1 MLLMFGGG
9 ILGCLPS
16 CSDKDNGMEQTEPN
30 DPDDPQGPQIPDDP
44 NPPMTGYIAH
54 TMTEGELM
62 YYGHDSEYSKEGGA
76 VYFLYLK
83 DLNNSA
89 RGCSVCFYVNVPRQ
103 EKGSFTLPA
112 GKYTASS
119 TWEINTFNNK
129 NTTRYR
135 SNWNVVAPKWT
146 QYVAEAGEFEVAI
159 GDNMTYTIRG
169 HMKGGSIQDGG
180 SIMENEAGVAFAFT
194 GRLLISDYSEDYEDP
209 DDPDTP
215 DDPAPDVPEVTMS
228 TGSLYRYNDNIYYL
242 QLKDANPA
250 DLYETT
256 FYLKLPASDSPLL
269 ASGDYMA
276 ATTGEE
282 MTIDASKSFWNFTD
296 KDNHNDKI
304 KNRLKEGTKIHIVSN
319 GDHNYTITGTLEGT
333 SDKTGKNT
341 ALKINFS
348 GTLPFEDYADPEP
361 VEPTVTEVT
370 MTIGNLDYYD
380 GNIYTL
386 TLKDANPTDTYEASL
401 SFKLPASE
409 TLQLVSGDYPVSTG
423 SGEMTLDAAKS
434 SWTFID
440 KENFNDRIKNTIKEG
455 SLTVT
460 NNGNHNYTVTG
471 TLRGASD
478 TGQETAIKIDFTG
491 TVPFNNYSTP
501 PAPEAPKATMTVGD
515 LYYNGDNVFFLGLKD
530 GSPIKE
536 YGITFY
542 ITLAPTDPLQ
552 LASGDY
558 TGGAA
563 GENMTF
569 DLAKSFWNYNDPT
582 YGIIKNRITEETL
595 KIVANGNDDYTI
607 TGSFKAIDED
617 DKNTEL
623 EIEYTGK
630 LPCEDYSY

>member
-30 DPDDPQGPQIPDDP
+30 DPDDPQGPQIPDDS

-215 DDPAPDVPEVTMS
+215 DDPAPEVPEVTMS

-409 TLQLVSGDYPVSTG
+409 TL
-423 SGEMTLDAAKS
+423 
-434 SWTFID
+434 
-440 KENFNDRIKNTIKEG
+440 
-455 SLTVT
+455 
-460 NNGNHNYTVTG
+460 
-471 TLRGASD
+471 
-478 TGQETAIKIDFTG
+478 
-491 TVPFNNYSTP
+491 
-501 PAPEAPKATMTVGD
+501 
-515 LYYNGDNVFFLGLKD
+515 
-530 GSPIKE
+530 
-536 YGITFY
+536 
-542 ITLAPTDPLQ
+542 
-552 LASGDY
+552 
-558 TGGAA
+558 
-563 GENMTF
+563 
-569 DLAKSFWNYNDPT
+569 
-582 YGIIKNRITEETL
+582 
-595 KIVANGNDDYTI
+595 
-607 TGSFKAIDED
+607 
-617 DKNTEL
+617 
-623 EIEYTGK
+623 
-630 LPCEDYSY
+630 

>member
-1 MLLMFGGG
+1 
-9 ILGCLPS
+9 
-16 CSDKDNGMEQTEPN
+16 
-30 DPDDPQGPQIPDDP
+30 
-44 NPPMTGYIAH
+44 
-54 TMTEGELM
+54 
-62 YYGHDSEYSKEGGA
+62 
-76 VYFLYLK
+76 
-83 DLNNSA
+83 
-89 RGCSVCFYVNVPRQ
+89 
-103 EKGSFTLPA
+103 
-112 GKYTASS
+112 
-119 TWEINTFNNK
+119 
-129 NTTRYR
+129 
-135 SNWNVVAPKWT
+135 
-146 QYVAEAGEFEVAI
+146 
-159 GDNMTYTIRG
+159 
-169 HMKGGSIQDGG
+169 
-180 SIMENEAGVAFAFT
+180 
-194 GRLLISDYSEDYEDP
+194 
-209 DDPDTP
+209 
-215 DDPAPDVPEVTMS
+215 
-228 TGSLYRYNDNIYYL
+228 
-242 QLKDANPA
+242 
-250 DLYETT
+250 
-256 FYLKLPASDSPLL
+256 
-269 ASGDYMA
+269 
-276 ATTGEE
+276 
-282 MTIDASKSFWNFTD
+282 
-296 KDNHNDKI
+296 
-304 KNRLKEGTKIHIVSN
+304 
-319 GDHNYTITGTLEGT
+319 
-333 SDKTGKNT
+333 
-341 ALKINFS
+341 
-348 GTLPFEDYADPEP
+348 
-361 VEPTVTEVT
+361 

-582 YGIIKNRITEETL
+582 YGIIKNRITEELSKSSPTAMTTIPL
-595 KIVANGNDDYTI
+595 RAHSKPSTRTTKIPSSKSNTPENFPARITPIDLSGVAPKT
-607 TGSFKAIDED
+607 K
-617 DKNTEL
+617 KPVRL
-623 EIEYTGK
+623 
-630 LPCEDYSY
+630 

>member
-1 MLLMFGGG
+1 MDVADVRGG

-215 DDPAPDVPEVTMS
+215 DDPAPEVPEVTMS

-361 VEPTVTEVT
+361 VEPTVAEVT

-380 GNIYTL
+380 DPQGRQPDRYLRSVAFVQTTRFGDPAARQRRLPRIDRQRRDDPRRSQILLDIHRQGEFQRPDQKYDQRRFTHRDKQREPQLHRNRHSPGSERHRTGN
-386 TLKDANPTDTYEASL
+386 S
-401 SFKLPASE
+401 
-409 TLQLVSGDYPVSTG
+409 
-423 SGEMTLDAAKS
+423 
-434 SWTFID
+434 
-440 KENFNDRIKNTIKEG
+440 
-455 SLTVT
+455 
-460 NNGNHNYTVTG
+460 H
-471 TLRGASD
+471 
-478 TGQETAIKIDFTG
+478 
-491 TVPFNNYSTP
+491 
-501 PAPEAPKATMTVGD
+501 
-515 LYYNGDNVFFLGLKD
+515 
-530 GSPIKE
+530 
-536 YGITFY
+536 
-542 ITLAPTDPLQ
+542 
-552 LASGDY
+552 
-558 TGGAA
+558 
-563 GENMTF
+563 
-569 DLAKSFWNYNDPT
+569 
-582 YGIIKNRITEETL
+582 
-595 KIVANGNDDYTI
+595 
-607 TGSFKAIDED
+607 
-617 DKNTEL
+617 
-623 EIEYTGK
+623 
-630 LPCEDYSY
+630 

>member
-1 MLLMFGGG
+1 
-9 ILGCLPS
+9 
-16 CSDKDNGMEQTEPN
+16 MEQTEPN

-215 DDPAPDVPEVTMS
+215 DDPAPEVPEVTMS

-304 KNRLKEGTKIHIVSN
+304 K
-319 GDHNYTITGTLEGT
+319 
-333 SDKTGKNT
+333 
-341 ALKINFS
+341 
-348 GTLPFEDYADPEP
+348 
-361 VEPTVTEVT
+361 
-370 MTIGNLDYYD
+370 
-380 GNIYTL
+380 
-386 TLKDANPTDTYEASL
+386 
-401 SFKLPASE
+401 
-409 TLQLVSGDYPVSTG
+409 TG
-423 SGEMTLDAAKS
+423 SRREPKFTS
-434 SWTFID
+434 S
-440 KENFNDRIKNTIKEG
+440 
-455 SLTVT
+455 
-460 NNGNHNYTVTG
+460 
-471 TLRGASD
+471 A
-478 TGQETAIKIDFTG
+478 TAT
-491 TVPFNNYSTP
+491 TTTRS
-501 PAPEAPKATMTVGD
+501 PAHWKVH
-515 LYYNGDNVFFLGLKD
+515 
-530 GSPIKE
+530 PIKPVK
-536 YGITFY
+536 T
-542 ITLAPTDPLQ
+542 Q
-552 LASGDY
+552 L
-558 TGGAA
+558 
-563 GENMTF
+563 
-569 DLAKSFWNYNDPT
+569 
-582 YGIIKNRITEETL
+582 
-595 KIVANGNDDYTI
+595 
-607 TGSFKAIDED
+607 
-617 DKNTEL
+617 
-623 EIEYTGK
+623 
-630 LPCEDYSY
+630 

>member
-1 MLLMFGGG
+1 M
-9 ILGCLPS
+9 
-16 CSDKDNGMEQTEPN
+16 
-30 DPDDPQGPQIPDDP
+30 
-44 NPPMTGYIAH
+44 
-54 TMTEGELM
+54 
-62 YYGHDSEYSKEGGA
+62 
-76 VYFLYLK
+76 
-83 DLNNSA
+83 
-89 RGCSVCFYVNVPRQ
+89 
-103 EKGSFTLPA
+103 
-112 GKYTASS
+112 
-119 TWEINTFNNK
+119 
-129 NTTRYR
+129 
-135 SNWNVVAPKWT
+135 VAPKWT

-215 DDPAPDVPEVTMS
+215 DDPAPEVPEVTMS

-361 VEPTVTEVT
+361 VEPTVAEVT

-582 YGIIKNRITEETL
+582 YGIIKNRITEGTL

-617 DKNTEL
+617 DKIPSSKSNTPENFPARITPIDL
-623 EIEYTGK
+623 SGVAPKTK
-630 LPCEDYSY
+630 KPVRL

>member
-1 MLLMFGGG
+1 
-9 ILGCLPS
+9 
-16 CSDKDNGMEQTEPN
+16 MEQTEPN

-215 DDPAPDVPEVTMS
+215 DDPAPEVPEVTMS

-269 ASGDYMA
+269 A
-276 ATTGEE
+276 
-282 MTIDASKSFWNFTD
+282 
-296 KDNHNDKI
+296 
-304 KNRLKEGTKIHIVSN
+304 
-319 GDHNYTITGTLEGT
+319 
-333 SDKTGKNT
+333 
-341 ALKINFS
+341 
-348 GTLPFEDYADPEP
+348 
-361 VEPTVTEVT
+361 
-370 MTIGNLDYYD
+370 
-380 GNIYTL
+380 
-386 TLKDANPTDTYEASL
+386 
-401 SFKLPASE
+401 
-409 TLQLVSGDYPVSTG
+409 SGDYPVSTG